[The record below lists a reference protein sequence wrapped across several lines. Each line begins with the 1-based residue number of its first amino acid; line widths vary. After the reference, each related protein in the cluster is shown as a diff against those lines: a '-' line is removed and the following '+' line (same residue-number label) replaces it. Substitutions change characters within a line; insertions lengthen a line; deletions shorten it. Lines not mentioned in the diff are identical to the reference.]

1 MKKVLITGANSYI
14 GTSFEKFIN
23 QNHEDEIEIA
33 TLDMMNPR
41 WKEFDFS
48 KFDVVFHVA
57 GIAHRKETKENANL
71 YYTVNRDLAVEVAK
85 VSKDKGIKQFIFMSS
100 MSVYGLDYSNELIT
114 KTTKTNPKTNY
125 GKSKLE
131 AEREILKLKDDTFKV
146 SILRPPMVYGKN
158 SPGNMTKLVKAVRKF
173 RMFPTIKNQRSSITI
188 ENLSKFVFEVINN
201 EQDGLFLPQNKKYMC
216 TYETIKEQMKEEK
229 INVLYISIFNPLL
242 KVLIGKIGVITKA
255 FGDLK
260 YEK

>member
-1 MKKVLITGANSYI
+1 MEKEVLEYLN
-14 GTSFEKFIN
+14 
-23 QNHEDEIEIA
+23 
-33 TLDMMNPR
+33 
-41 WKEFDFS
+41 
-48 KFDVVFHVA
+48 
-57 GIAHRKETKENANL
+57 
-71 YYTVNRDLAVEVAK
+71 
-85 VSKDKGIKQFIFMSS
+85 
-100 MSVYGLDYSNELIT
+100 
-114 KTTKTNPKTNY
+114 
-125 GKSKLE
+125 
-131 AEREILKLKDDTFKV
+131 KLKDDTFKV